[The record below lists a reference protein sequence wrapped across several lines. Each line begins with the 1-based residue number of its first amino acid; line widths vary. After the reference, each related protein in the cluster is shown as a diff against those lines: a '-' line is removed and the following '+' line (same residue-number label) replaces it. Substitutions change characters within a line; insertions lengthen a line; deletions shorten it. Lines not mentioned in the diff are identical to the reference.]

1 MLLVETYIAE
11 SPGKGKGLFSKNF
24 ILKGTPTWNFVEGF
38 DIKVH
43 KDKYNLLSQVQKD
56 FIDMYFWKEDD
67 YLYSSCDN
75 SNFKNHSF
83 TPNFI
88 GDGKGNLIAAKDI
101 YPNEEITVNYSEFDD
116 DFKLYK
122 NNLI

>member
-24 ILKGTPTWNFVEGF
+24 ILKGTPIWEFVEGF

-43 KDKYNLLSQVQKD
+43 KDKYELLSQVQKE
-56 FIDMYFWKEDD
+56 FIDIYFWKEGD
-67 YLYSSCDN
+67 YFYSSCDH
-75 SNFKNHSF
+75 STFQNHSF
-83 TPNFI
+83 TPNSI
-88 GDGKGNLIAAKDI
+88 DDGNKGMMAAKDI
-101 YPNEEITVNYSEFDD
+101 YPNEEITVNYFDFDD
-116 DFKLYK
+116 DFELYK